1 MRGASDTLA
10 LGCVGPAPEST
21 VSSPARPRRE
31 SRPTTARE
39 SPTVLICDRRPV
51 LRLGLR
57 AILTEIGTIGDC
69 TPVRVADA
77 VRALRPD
84 VVVVVARIGEGL
96 ATVTDVA
103 RTDTAIPVVVL
114 IERVDELDTQG
125 AVISGA
131 ASVLSV
137 EAPTAEILDV
147 VRRTMAGERIVP
159 EPTLGGGDDRGTREV
174 QDTTASPRLSARD
187 LDVLELVAA
196 GMTNEAVAAQLG
208 MAPRTVK
215 THVQHLIER
224 LGAVDRTSA
233 VTAAFRLGL
242 LR

>member
-1 MRGASDTLA
+1 M
-10 LGCVGPAPEST
+10 
-21 VSSPARPRRE
+21 
-31 SRPTTARE
+31 
-39 SPTVLICDRRPV
+39 

-69 TPVRVADA
+69 TPTRVADA
-77 VRALRPD
+77 VRALHPD

-103 RTDTAIPVVVL
+103 RTDADVPVVVL

-125 AVISGA
+125 AVVSGA

-137 EAPTAEILDV
+137 EAPTAEIVDI

-159 EPTLGGGDDRGTREV
+159 EAPLVGDEDAGARDPHDASTP
-174 QDTTASPRLSARD
+174 SPRLSARD

-196 GMTNEAVAAQLG
+196 GLTNEAVAAELG
-208 MAPRTVK
+208 LAPRTVK

-233 VTAAFRLGL
+233 VAAAFRLGL